1 MKKKTKDI
9 LLIILLLVG
18 ATALLLCLMPHN
30 DTQNYTYEL
39 NQPWRYQLLTA
50 DFDMEVKRDSASA
63 QRMRD
68 SIDREYLPIVKRLDD
83 VAAARTRRFSG
94 AIAGKTPPES
104 HAVLMKLLNEIYAR
118 GVVDAKV
125 YDRIQKALPHE
136 ARIASKIN
144 GADALITID
153 CNEMLSPA
161 MAFEYIDSAYRE
173 SGAPMLEQH
182 NDEIATALNTILVP
196 NIVLDTLND
205 NKFRAQ
211 EYLAADA
218 SIGVIKKGQ
227 RIVDRGEIITP
238 QIYTNLN
245 TYMQK
250 VRDTRGDGHSETYFY
265 VGQGLF
271 ILLCFIGLYVFLAMY
286 RSTFFES
293 TKKMTFLMT
302 FITLFVVFAIL
313 MFEYIRNGI
322 YLVPFAAVPVV
333 ILVFF
338 DSRTAI
344 FSLLTAVMLSSLVAI
359 DGMQFIFLEL
369 AAGLTAAFSIHT
381 LSQRSQL
388 LRTAAFSLLAYVVA
402 YTIIL
407 LLSDGTLKGFEWR
420 LIGMFAINS
429 VILSFVY
436 ILILVIEKLFGFTST
451 VTLVELSDINNPLLR
466 RLAEEAPGTFQHSM
480 QVSMLAAEGA
490 RAIGANTQL
499 VRTGAL
505 YHDIG
510 KLYNPLFF
518 TENQHNINPHD
529 GLDPE
534 VSAQKIISHVT
545 KGMELAQKEKLPA
558 MIRAFIPEHHGRS
571 VTKYFYNT
579 AVNNADEDHPVDKS
593 KFMYPG
599 PNPRS
604 KETAILMMSDSVE
617 AASRSLKD
625 YSKQA
630 LDDLVDRIID
640 GQVKDGMFKDSP
652 ISFKDIETIKEAFK
666 KRLQTIYHGRVAY
679 PDLKKPEPAEHKTE
693 TEGEAT
699 N

>member
-1 MKKKTKDI
+1 MKKKTKD
-9 LLIILLLVG
+9 LFTVILLLLG
-18 ATALLLCLMPHN
+18 ATALLLLLMPRN
-30 DTQNYTYEL
+30 DTQNYSYEL

-68 SIDREYLPIVKRLDD
+68 SIDREFLPIVKRLDD
-83 VAAARTRRFSG
+83 VAAARMKRFST
-94 AIAGKTPPES
+94 AIAGKTPPQA
-104 HAVLMKLLNEIYAR
+104 HNVLIQLLSEMYGR

-125 YDRIQKALPHE
+125 YDQIFKAKPHE

-153 CNEMLSPA
+153 CNEMLSPG
-161 MAFEYIDSAYRE
+161 MAFEFIDSAYRAA
-173 SGAPMLEQH
+173 GGPVLEEH
-182 NDEIATALNTILVP
+182 NDEIASALNTILVP
-196 NIVLDTLND
+196 NIVLDTVND
-205 NKFRAQ
+205 RKFRAQ

-227 RIVDRGEIITP
+227 RIVDRGEIVTP

-250 VRDTRGDGHSETYFY
+250 VRDTRGENHTDTYFY
-265 VGQGLF
+265 VGQGLY
-271 ILLCFIGLYVFLAMY
+271 ILLCFIGLYFFLAIY
-286 RSTFFES
+286 RPSFFES
-293 TKKMTFLMT
+293 PKKMTFLMT
-302 FITLFVVFAIL
+302 FITLFVVFDVL
-313 MFEYIRNGI
+313 MFEYIRYGV

-344 FSLLTAVMLSSLVAI
+344 FSLLTAVMISSLVAL
-359 DGMQFIFLEL
+359 DAMQFIFLEL
-369 AAGLTAAFSIHT
+369 AAGLTAAFSIRT

-388 LRTAAFSLLAYVVA
+388 LRTAAFTFLAYVVA
-402 YTIIL
+402 YTALL
-407 LLSDGTLKGFEWR
+407 LLSNGTLKNFDWR
-420 LIGMFAINS
+420 MIGMFAINS

-480 QVSMLAAEGA
+480 QVSMLAAEAA
-490 RAIGANTQL
+490 RSIGANTQL

-510 KLYNPLFF
+510 KLYNPMFF

-558 MIRAFIPEHHGRS
+558 MVRAFIPEHHGRS
-571 VTKYFYNT
+571 VTRYFYNT
-579 AVNNADEDHPVDKS
+579 AVNNADENHPVDKG

-599 PNPRS
+599 PNPQS
-604 KETAILMMSDSVE
+604 KETAILMMADSVE

-625 YSKQA
+625 YSSQA
-630 LDDLVDRIID
+630 LDNLVDRIID
-640 GQVKDGMFKDSP
+640 GQVNDGMFKDSP
-652 ISFKDIETIKEAFK
+652 ISFKDIETIKRAFK

-679 PDLKKPEPAEHKTE
+679 PELKKPEHKSETE
-693 TEGEAT
+693 TSAT